1 MFNRFVGFTLAL
13 AIAVGLTVP
22 GHRRPPVAAAVE
34 RGVIPAA
41 TADTSKTPANDN
53 RTGQGKRPAPRR
65 PIRRY
70 ASSFA
75 L

>member
-1 MFNRFVGFTLAL
+1 M
-13 AIAVGLTVP
+13 AIA
-22 GHRRPPVAAAVE
+22 HAARAAAVE

-41 TADTSKTPANDN
+41 TADTSKAPANDN

-70 ASSFA
+70 AASFA

>member
-1 MFNRFVGFTLAL
+1 MSPLWSDV
-13 AIAVGLTVP
+13 AIAHAARV
-22 GHRRPPVAAAVE
+22 AAVE

-41 TADTSKTPANDN
+41 RASTSKAPANDN
-53 RTGQGKRPAPRR
+53 RSGQPKRPAPRR

-70 ASSFA
+70 PSSFA